1 MYLHPFA
8 RQLIFP
14 VALLPEIFVDLIIQ
28 ISDTMFTFWG
38 LKGVFDVTMGV
49 ETRFQHVNTFQPQKI
64 IKRFYITQV

>member
-28 ISDTMFTFWG
+28 ISDTMFTFRG
-38 LKGVFDVTMGV
+38 LKGVFDVTMAVTMGV
-49 ETRFQHVNTFQPQKI
+49 ETRFQHVNTFQPK
-64 IKRFYITQV
+64 KT